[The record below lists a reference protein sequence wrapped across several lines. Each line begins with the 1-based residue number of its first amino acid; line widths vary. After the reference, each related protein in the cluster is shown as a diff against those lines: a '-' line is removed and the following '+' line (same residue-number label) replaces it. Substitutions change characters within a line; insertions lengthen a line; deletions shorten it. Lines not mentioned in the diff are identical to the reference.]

1 MISRRQ
7 LLQSST
13 LGFGYL
19 AFSGLAAKAG
29 PLSPKKPH
37 HEPKAKRVIFLCMEG
52 APSHVDTFDYKP
64 DLIRGGGKSFSG
76 GSLLSPVAE
85 FQQQGESGL
94 WMSEHFPKLGQHAD
108 EMCIIN
114 GMHTDLPAH
123 AQAFVKMH
131 TGNSQFVR
139 PSFGSWALYG
149 LGTENENLP
158 GFITLSPPGKNGGS
172 QNYASSFL
180 PAIYQATPIG
190 NSGRLIENAEVSNL
204 ANTVKSG
211 KAQRLQLDLLQ
222 KMNRSQLQREL
233 VNPKIDGLIE
243 SYELAFRMQTE
254 MPDVIDLSDESQATL
269 DLYGID
275 GGVTDDFGRQCLLA
289 RKFAESGVR
298 FIELTSPNWDHHT
311 QLSTLL
317 PEKCR
322 EIDTP
327 IAGLIADLKQ
337 RDMLKDTLIIWGGEF
352 GRTPYA
358 QGADGRD
365 HNNKAYSVWMAG
377 GGVKGGMNYGV
388 SDDVGYEAVQDPM
401 DIHDLHATV
410 LHLLGLDHESLTY
423 RYAGRDFR
431 LTDVYGNVPKAIL
444 A

>member
-7 LLQSST
+7 LLKSST

-64 DLIRGGGKSFSG
+64 ELSRKNGQTFATGGRGGGK
-76 GSLLSPVAE
+76 LLSPIVD
-85 FQQQGESGL
+85 FQQYGESGL
-94 WMSEHFPKLGQHAD
+94 WMSEHFPNLGKHAD

-139 PSFGSWALYG
+139 PSFGAWSLYG

-158 GFITLSPPGKNGGS
+158 GFITLSPPGKNGGA

-190 NSGRLIENAEVSNL
+190 KSGRAIEYAEVSNL
-204 ANTVKSG
+204 TNSEKSPE
-211 KAQRLQLDLLQ
+211 AQRMQLDLLQ
-222 KMNRSQLQREL
+222 RMNRNQLNRDL
-233 VNPKIDGLIE
+233 VNPKVEGVIE
-243 SYELAFRMQTE
+243 SYELAFRMQSE
-254 MPDVIDLSDESQATL
+254 MPELMDLSSESQATR
-269 DLYGID
+269 DLYGIN
-275 GGVTDDFGRQCLLA
+275 GGTTDDFGRQCLLA
-289 RKFAESGVR
+289 RKFAEAGVR

-311 QLSTLL
+311 QLSTRV
-317 PEKCR
+317 PEKSE

-327 IAGLIADLKQ
+327 IAGLITDLK
-337 RDMLKDTLIIWGGEF
+337 
-352 GRTPYA
+352 A
-358 QGADGRD
+358 A
-365 HNNKAYSVWMAG
+365 
-377 GGVKGGMNYGV
+377 
-388 SDDVGYEAVQDPM
+388 
-401 DIHDLHATV
+401 
-410 LHLLGLDHESLTY
+410 
-423 RYAGRDFR
+423 
-431 LTDVYGNVPKAIL
+431 
-444 A
+444 